1 MYNMDLI
8 NAARNGNETRV
19 RFLLENEADVDI
31 RETDGMTALMWSS
44 YNGYSGI
51 VRILLDVGA
60 DVDIQNENGWAAIH
74 CASRFGHTY
83 IVELLLNHGA
93 NVDIQDIYNWTSL
106 MWSSHSGYIDVTIL
120 LLRYGADV
128 DIQNENGWAA
138 LHCATMKGNKEII
151 ELLLEHGA
159 DVNIQDNDGKTA
171 LMMAA
176 EKGYIKIVRL
186 LLDNGSNVNI
196 RNNRG
201 KTSYDLAT
209 DEIKNLIDEWN
220 SMLFENYKGY
230 PKGLI
235 SNYFRSNKFGSQKLQ
250 FSKKRYV
257 AIQKENR
264 VLKGTIKPPV
274 KRDTHN
280 LEKSRGILMKKISNN
295 KKSLPFIPE
304 IRMNVPL
311 LGFGKKEKQLKA
323 KVPKKR
329 INSVKKKSLRLTTKR
344 NGKLVNKK
352 VLSKQISMRKKGERD
367 TVSFGKTKHN
377 NKRGG

>member
-1 MYNMDLI
+1 MDLI

-19 RFLLENEADVDI
+19 RFLLEKEADVNI

-44 YNGYSGI
+44 YNGYDGI
-51 VRILLDVGA
+51 VRLLLDNGA
-60 DVDIQNENGWAAIH
+60 NVDIQNENGWTSLH
-74 CASRFGHTY
+74 CASRFGHTT
-83 IVELLLNHGA
+83 IVKLLLDHGA
-93 NVDIQDIYNWTSL
+93 DVNVQEMNNWTSL
-106 MWSSHSGYIDVTIL
+106 MWSSYSGYINITRL
-120 LLRYGADV
+120 LLKYGADI
-128 DIQNENGWAA
+128 DIRNENDWTA
-138 LHCATMKGNKEII
+138 LHCATLQGNKEII
-151 ELLLEHGA
+151 ESLVEYGA
-159 DVNIQDNDGKTA
+159 DVNIQDIDGKTA

-186 LLDNGSNVNI
+186 LLDNGADVNI
-196 RNNRG
+196 TNNRG
-201 KTSYDLAT
+201 KTVYDLAT
-209 DEIKNLIDEWN
+209 NRIKNLIDEWN

-250 FSKKRYV
+250 FSKKRYL

-264 VLKGTIKPPV
+264 VLKGTIKKPV
-274 KRDTHN
+274 KRDTRD
-280 LEKSRGILMKKISNN
+280 LGKSGGILMKKISNN

-311 LGFGKKEKQLKA
+311 FGFGKKEKPLKA

-329 INSVKKKSLRLTTKR
+329 INRVKKLGIRLTTKR

-352 VLSKQISMRKKGERD
+352 VLSNQIAMRKKKGKETRYRLE
-367 TVSFGKTKHN
+367 KTKSEMMKTKVN
-377 NKRGG
+377 

>member
-1 MYNMDLI
+1 MDLI
-8 NAARNGNETRV
+8 KAARNGNETRV

-44 YNGYSGI
+44 YNGYDGI
-51 VRILLDVGA
+51 VRLLLDNGA
-60 DVDIQNENGWAAIH
+60 NVDIQNENGWVALH

-83 IVELLLNHGA
+83 IVKLLLDHGA
-93 NVDIQDIYNWTSL
+93 DVNVQEMDNWTSL
-106 MWSSHSGYIDVTIL
+106 MWSSYSGYIDVTRL
-120 LLRYGADV
+120 LLKYGADV
-128 DIQNENGWAA
+128 GIQNENGWAA

-151 ELLLEHGA
+151 ELLLEHRT

-186 LLDNGSNVNI
+186 LLDNGANVNM

-209 DEIKNLIDEWN
+209 DQIKNLIDKWN

-235 SNYFRSNKFGSQKLQ
+235 SNYFRSNNFGSQKLR
-250 FSKKRYV
+250 FSKKRYPV
-257 AIQKENR
+257 IQKENR
-264 VLKGTIKPPV
+264 VLKGTIKKPV
-274 KRDTHN
+274 KRDTRD
-280 LEKSRGILMKKISNN
+280 LGKSGGILMKKISNN

-311 LGFGKKEKQLKA
+311 FGFGKKEKPLKA

-329 INSVKKKSLRLTTKR
+329 INRVKKKSFRLTTKR

-352 VLSKQISMRKKGERD
+352 ALSKQIAMRKKGKETRYRLE
-367 TVSFGKTKHN
+367 KTKSEMVKTKVN
-377 NKRGG
+377 